1 MIWAGHHRRTPIGI
15 DIGRRYVKAAQLS
28 RSRSGWR
35 VEAAASYPRPV
46 PQKDFDAEDARL
58 LRGVLDRRGSTG
70 ERFVL
75 AVPKEALL
83 TGILELPPRSAG
95 APLDQL
101 ARMEL
106 ARMHR
111 CRPDALEVTY
121 WDLPAPNR
129 GNAPARV
136 MASGCTH
143 QSAEGLMDC
152 LENEGLDVQALDV
165 QACAL
170 ARACRPLFAGEKDIT
185 CLLDIGWQS
194 SWLALIHMGTVVYQ
208 RPFGETGIQPLFEA
222 LNGQLELDGELIDAL
237 LCEVGVGRNGNEVQ
251 DDSEAFDDLRGMVES
266 HLESI
271 LKELRLSFSYAIH
284 QYPGASVAQLVL
296 VGGGALLQGIQG
308 HLSSA
313 LEVQVQTVAPTD
325 VAECPPP
332 LLETCGS
339 PAMTMAVGLA
349 QFAHD

>member
-58 LRGVLDRRGSTG
+58 LRGVLDRRGFTG
-70 ERFVL
+70 ERVVL

-83 TGILELPPRSAG
+83 TGILELPARSAG

-111 CRPDALEVTY
+111 CRPDSLEVAY
-121 WDLPAPNR
+121 WDLPTPPRA
-129 GNAPARV
+129 NAPARV
-136 MASGCTH
+136 MASACTH
-143 QSAEGLMDC
+143 EKAEELMGC
-152 LENEGLDVQALDV
+152 LEEEGLDVQALDIHT
-165 QACAL
+165 CAL
-170 ARACRPLFAGEKDIT
+170 ARACRPLLAAEKEIT

-194 SWLALIHMGTVVYQ
+194 SWLAVIHMGTVVYQ
-208 RPFGETGIQPLFEA
+208 RTFGETGIRPLFDA
-222 LNGQLELDGELIDAL
+222 LDGQLELDGELIEAL
-237 LCEVGVGRNGNEVQ
+237 LCEVGVRRNGGEQ
-251 DDSEAFDDLRGMVES
+251 QEDSEAFDDLRDLIES

-271 LKELRLSFSYAIH
+271 LNELRLSFSYATH
-284 QYPGASVAQLVL
+284 QYPGASVTQLML
-296 VGGGALLQGIQG
+296 VGGGALLRGIQE
-308 HLSSA
+308 HLASA
-313 LEVQVQTVAPTD
+313 LEIEVQTVAPTD